1 MEFFLIKIHLFWA
14 YHPNHFLKF
23 QLDSLYYIVVKSYKS
38 FTSLELILL
47 HFKWIIWFWLLIF
60 ICLCTNR
67 MDWMTQLCISIHNK
81 KWASLVQFHKMDDL
95 YMIFSLALL
104 LLLHQKIEINK
115 HHLPTGGS
123 TARVLRN
130 ISHQL
135 NVNTYLQKRI
145 IHGSSI

>member
-1 MEFFLIKIHLFWA
+1 M
-14 YHPNHFLKF
+14 
-23 QLDSLYYIVVKSYKS
+23 DSLYYRVVKSYKS

-67 MDWMTQLCISIHNK
+67 MDSMTQLCISIHNK

-135 NVNTYLQKRI
+135 NVW
-145 IHGSSI
+145 IHIYKSVLYMVVVSRYTFFVKSQHS